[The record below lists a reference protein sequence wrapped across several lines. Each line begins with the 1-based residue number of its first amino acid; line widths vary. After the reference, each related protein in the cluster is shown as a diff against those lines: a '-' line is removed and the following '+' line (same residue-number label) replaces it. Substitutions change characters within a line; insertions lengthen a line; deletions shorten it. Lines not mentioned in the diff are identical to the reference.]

1 MAYTLYVHN
10 KEMGNI
16 MHAIDNTESQD
27 NFYSCLNR
35 AYIRLFTMMSHECTV
50 VRQQAFTSPSG
61 SSYGQRLLPP
71 CCRLRWEA
79 LSLGRGP
86 TLSPGPGSS
95 ASLRWR
101 QRSSGRRRRPLG
113 APQTAA
119 RATLPEGS
127 PFGES
132 WFQPA
137 VYLHMRSG

>member
-35 AYIRLFTMMSHECTV
+35 AYI
-50 VRQQAFTSPSG
+50 
-61 SSYGQRLLPP
+61 
-71 CCRLRWEA
+71 
-79 LSLGRGP
+79 
-86 TLSPGPGSS
+86 
-95 ASLRWR
+95 
-101 QRSSGRRRRPLG
+101 RRRRPLG